1 VKLKNLITKS
11 NSSIRE
17 VLERI
22 ELSGLGCI
30 YVEKNNRLIGSLTDG
45 DIRRLIIK
53 DVSLNKRIAKFF
65 NKKPKF
71 LEKKD
76 FTINRAKK
84 ILLKYKIDSLPIT
97 NNKKVIDIVSWKDIV
112 KNKSI
117 TQKNSIF
124 IIAGGKG
131 ERLMPFTSILPKPL
145 IPVNGVPIIKLI
157 INSFSS
163 ENIKEIFVS
172 INHKQTIIKSY
183 LKSEIKDK
191 KILFLEEKKPLGTIG
206 SLRLAKEKNLSNNV
220 IITFCD
226 NFFQTS
232 MKNVMDFHEKNKND
246 LTIVVA
252 KKKIQ
257 IPYGVCKISKKG
269 NFIKIDEKPTS
280 KKFVN
285 AGYYILN
292 KKMFKYIPKDKKM
305 DVTELIKKIKSG
317 KKKIKIFPVE
327 EETWFDVG
335 QWSNYKNTIDNF
347 TDLKMINNE

>member
-1 VKLKNLITKS
+1 VILKNLIIKPH
-11 NSSIRE
+11 NSIKE
-17 VLERI
+17 ALKKI
-22 ELSGLGCI
+22 DLSGQRCI

-45 DIRRLIIK
+45 DIRKLIIK
-53 DVSLNKRIAKFF
+53 DINLNKKIANFY

-71 LEKKD
+71 LEKKI

-84 ILLKYKIDSLPIT
+84 LLLKYKIDSLAIT
-97 NNKKVIDIVSWKDIV
+97 NNKKVIEVINWRDIV

-117 TQKNSIF
+117 TKKNSIF
-124 IIAGGKG
+124 IIAGGRG

-163 ENIKEIFVS
+163 ENTKEIFVS
-172 INHKQTIIKSY
+172 VNYKHTIIKSY

-191 KILFLEEKKPLGTIG
+191 KIVFLEEKKPLGTIG
-206 SLRLAKEKNLSNNV
+206 SLKLAKEKNLSNNV

-226 NFFQTS
+226 VFFQTS

-280 KKFVN
+280 KQFVN
-285 AGYYILN
+285 VGYYILN
-292 KKMFKYIPKDKKM
+292 KKMFKYIPKEKRM

-317 KKKIKIFPVE
+317 KNRIKIFPVE
-327 EETWFDVG
+327 DETWFDVG
-335 QWSNYKNTIDNF
+335 QWSNYKNTIDSF